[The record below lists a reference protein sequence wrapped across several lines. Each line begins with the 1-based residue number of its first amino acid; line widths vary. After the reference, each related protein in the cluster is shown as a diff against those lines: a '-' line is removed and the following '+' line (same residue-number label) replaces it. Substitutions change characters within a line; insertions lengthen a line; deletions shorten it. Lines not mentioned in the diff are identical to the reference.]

1 LTNGHSLQASHGNHH
16 RNDAI
21 IDAGGVP
28 MRTTIAL
35 DDELI
40 RHAQQYTGITE
51 KAALINLALTQLV
64 QREAA
69 RRLAALGGTM
79 PDLKPIPR
87 RRIP

>member
-1 LTNGHSLQASHGNHH
+1 
-16 RNDAI
+16 
-21 IDAGGVP
+21 

-40 RHAQQYTGITE
+40 RQAQQYTGITE
-51 KAALINLALTQLV
+51 KAALIKMALTQLV

>member
-1 LTNGHSLQASHGNHH
+1 
-16 RNDAI
+16 
-21 IDAGGVP
+21 

-40 RHAQQYTGITE
+40 RQAQQYTGITE
-51 KAALINLALTQLV
+51 KAALIKMALTQLV

-87 RRIP
+87 RRIS

>member
-1 LTNGHSLQASHGNHH
+1 
-16 RNDAI
+16 
-21 IDAGGVP
+21 

-35 DDELI
+35 DDKLI
-40 RHAQQYTGITE
+40 RQAQEYTGVTE
-51 KAALINLALTQLV
+51 KAALVKMALTLLV

>member
-1 LTNGHSLQASHGNHH
+1 
-16 RNDAI
+16 
-21 IDAGGVP
+21 

-40 RHAQQYTGITE
+40 RHAQLYTGITE
-51 KAALINLALTQLV
+51 KAALVNMALTQLV

>member
-1 LTNGHSLQASHGNHH
+1 
-16 RNDAI
+16 
-21 IDAGGVP
+21 

-40 RHAQQYTGITE
+40 RQAQQYTGITE
-51 KAALINLALTQLV
+51 KAALIRMALTQLV

>member
-1 LTNGHSLQASHGNHH
+1 
-16 RNDAI
+16 
-21 IDAGGVP
+21 

-40 RHAQQYTGITE
+40 RQAQQYTGITE
-51 KAALINLALTQLV
+51 KAALIKLALTELV

-87 RRIP
+87 RRIQ